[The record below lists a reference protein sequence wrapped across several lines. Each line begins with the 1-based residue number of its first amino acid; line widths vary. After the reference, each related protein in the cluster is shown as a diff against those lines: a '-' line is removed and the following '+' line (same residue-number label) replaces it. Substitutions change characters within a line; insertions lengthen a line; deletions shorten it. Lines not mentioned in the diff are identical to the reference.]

1 MRNILSLCSFT
12 LLIVILS
19 AVSCSSGKEYQSSK
33 RDIKDKELSVVSPTI
48 VPDTFVLPD
57 IPEVITDTDERA
69 KYLVSHYWDRFD
81 FSNADLAR
89 RPEIT
94 EQAFVD
100 FINILN
106 YVPKANAD
114 ESLVNTLRSAEAD
127 TAMYVHFISLFEK
140 YFYDPNSPFRNEEYY
155 IPVLNEIARSSML
168 TDVSKSVYKFQLDM
182 VKKNRV
188 GERANNFSYTLASGR
203 SYSLY
208 DLQSEFTILMFSNP
222 GCPTCEAVIAQ
233 MAKSAPINNALSR
246 NSANR
251 TMLTI
256 LTLYPDQDIDEWLS
270 HLSDLPTGWV
280 HGYDKDLKITNQ
292 RLYDIKA
299 IPTIYLLDKDK
310 RVLLKD
316 TSIEAVESFF
326 SVQH

>member
-1 MRNILSLCSFT
+1 
-12 LLIVILS
+12 
-19 AVSCSSGKEYQSSK
+19 
-33 RDIKDKELSVVSPTI
+33 
-48 VPDTFVLPD
+48 
-57 IPEVITDTDERA
+57 
-69 KYLVSHYWDRFD
+69 
-81 FSNADLAR
+81 
-89 RPEIT
+89 
-94 EQAFVD
+94 
-100 FINILN
+100 
-106 YVPKANAD
+106 
-114 ESLVNTLRSAEAD
+114 
-127 TAMYVHFISLFEK
+127 
-140 YFYDPNSPFRNEEYY
+140 
-155 IPVLNEIARSSML
+155 
-168 TDVSKSVYKFQLDM
+168 
-182 VKKNRV
+182 
-188 GERANNFSYTLASGR
+188 
-203 SYSLY
+203 
-208 DLQSEFTILMFSNP
+208 
-222 GCPTCEAVIAQ
+222 

-256 LTLYPDQDIDEWLS
+256 LTLYPDQDLDEWLS